1 MESEEARNG
10 AAKRK
15 SKAFAVRIVRL
26 YRYLCDEKKEY
37 VLSKQLLRSGTSIGA
52 NLAEAECA
60 ISKRDFLS
68 KVYIALKECMET
80 KYWLELLHDTDY
92 LTEQEYNSINLDCE
106 ELRKMLSST
115 RKTLNSTLNSPHS
128 TL

>member
-1 MESEEARNG
+1 MESEEKG
-10 AAKRK
+10 TAKKK
-15 SKAFAVRIVRL
+15 SKVFAVRIVKL

-60 ISKRDFLS
+60 ISRKDFLS
-68 KVYIALKECMET
+68 KVYIALKECVET
-80 KYWLELLHDTDY
+80 EYWLELLHETDY
-92 LTEQEYNSINLDCE
+92 LTEQEYKSINTDCE

-115 RKTLNSTLNSPHS
+115 TKTLNSTLNSPHS